1 MKHQETFMKK
11 YIFILLI
18 ALIVSVFAACQ
29 ATTVEGVWTGVALLV
44 DDGSSD
50 SIEAKLTKAGDA
62 FSGKVSVL
70 DKQGQKTEQPMSD
83 LKIEGQQISFKL
95 GDKTCKGKFSSNN
108 SKLNG
113 KCTADGGENSGG
125 MSFELTKN

>member
-1 MKHQETFMKK
+1 MRNRVFA
-11 YIFILLI
+11 FVVFVCV
-18 ALIVSVFAACQ
+18 AGFAACQ
-29 ATTVEGVWTGVALLV
+29 QTTVEGIWTGVALLV

-62 FSGKVSVL
+62 FSGNVSVL